1 MPPLILPNAAAT
13 FGLPLLAC
21 PLLPCSI
28 LTVLRVGLLI
38 PRFGVSTHGP
48 KHSVFT
54 KTPWRAVSTGYWSWV
69 VEASSFGSCFLLCI
83 SEALDFWWLFSFH
96 DHSLVKV
103 LTEFHLRS
111 NAKVGETHCVFAL
124 AADMTLS
131 HIFFWGS
138 KEERVNE
145 WSQDALKKKKKRKT
159 DQHHP
164 LVAKHK
170 LYCISMGFPPKGRRV
185 MNKLKQK
192 DGSLTILWALRSSI
206 SVHSFI
212 HSTNS
217 HLTFFLVQALGLYQW
232 MKQQK
237 ISALIVVGMYML
249 SH

>member
-28 LTVLRVGLLI
+28 LTVLRVGRLI
-38 PRFGVSTHGP
+38 PRFGVSIHGP
-48 KHSVFT
+48 KHSIFT
-54 KTPWRAVSTGYWSWV
+54 KTPWRAASTGYWSWV

-83 SEALDFWWLFSFH
+83 SEALDFWWVSSFH

-103 LTEFHLRS
+103 LTEFHLHS

-145 WSQDALKKKKKRKT
+145 WSQRRLKKMKNWST
-159 DQHHP
+159 
-164 LVAKHK
+164 
-170 LYCISMGFPPKGRRV
+170 PPSCG
-185 MNKLKQK
+185 Q
-192 DGSLTILWALRSSI
+192 I
-206 SVHSFI
+206 
-212 HSTNS
+212 
-217 HLTFFLVQALGLYQW
+217 QALLNFRGLPSKRQACDEQVEAERW
-232 MKQQK
+232 VFDN
-237 ISALIVVGMYML
+237 SL
-249 SH
+249 SSKKFS